1 MKITAQVDTYVSAP
15 WGAAVT
21 IKAGEIKQ
29 VGDDLG
35 YECIQAGCTEVKDV
49 KPEPKPEPKKKL
61 LPKRKQLRRKQKTL
75 LLRYKVD
82 GRHNY
87 SR

>member
-1 MKITAQVDTYVSAP
+1 LKITAQVDTYVSAP

-35 YECIQAGCTEVKDV
+35 YECIQAGCTEIKDV
-49 KPEPKPEPKKKL
+49 TPEPKPEPEPEPKPKKAALKKKEA
-61 LPKRKQLRRKQKTL
+61 
-75 LLRYKVD
+75 D
-82 GRHNY
+82 
-87 SR
+87 S